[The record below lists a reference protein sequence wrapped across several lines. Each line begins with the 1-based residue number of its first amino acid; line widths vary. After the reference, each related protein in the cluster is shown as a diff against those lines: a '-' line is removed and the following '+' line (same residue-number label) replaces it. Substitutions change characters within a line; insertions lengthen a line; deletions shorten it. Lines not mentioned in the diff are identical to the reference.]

1 MTPPFSSTH
10 ARTDTPTSSSHDEP
24 ATAGPATAERQ
35 AAQPAAAETAAAESA
50 AADPAE
56 VEEPSPR
63 GSFALLRDRTF
74 GPFFAG
80 KLLSTIGVWIHNIAA
95 VIVVW
100 DLTRSTLLVGAVSI
114 GQFTPQLL
122 LAPWSGARA
131 DRGDRRKQLL
141 AGRIVTAAGSGGL
154 ALWVWLIGI
163 EGTSGAAVVIAAAT
177 VVGIGFAL
185 GGPAMNALV
194 PALVRPR
201 ELPGAIALGS
211 FPMTVARSAGPAIG
225 ALLLYSAG
233 PAAAFGVA
241 ALLNVLFTVIIASI
255 SIRDVPRRQS
265 NDGSVRAG
273 WRYLRADAGM
283 TALMLGVVTIGIG
296 ADPVITLTPAIA
308 DRLGQA
314 SSFVGTLAS
323 SFGVGAAAGFLML
336 SRARLLLGLPRLAVT
351 GLGSLAIGMLA
362 LAITPTVTT
371 AVLALAIAGVGM
383 AFALTSLTTMI
394 QQQVP
399 EELRGRVMALWGVA
413 FLGSRPLA
421 AGVSG
426 WITDQINVTVALIVV
441 SAVLLVGAITV
452 RPSRVNPYRVKRAR
466 RESRR

>member
-1 MTPPFSSTH
+1 MT
-10 ARTDTPTSSSHDEP
+10 RPTSHTDPDLGVSSDQSPDARGPDQPPTVPASTSEHDDV
-24 ATAGPATAERQ
+24 ATATAD
-35 AAQPAAAETAAAESA
+35 
-50 AADPAE
+50 DPA
-56 VEEPSPR
+56 PR
-63 GSFALLRDRTF
+63 GSFGLLRDRTF

-95 VIVVW
+95 AIVVW

-131 DRGDRRKQLL
+131 DRGDRRRQLL
-141 AGRIVTAAGSGGL
+141 LGRMVTAAGSGGL
-154 ALWVWLIGI
+154 ALWIWLIGI
-163 EGTSGAAVVIAAAT
+163 DGTAGAVVVIAAAT

-211 FPMTVARSAGPAIG
+211 LPMTVARSAGPAIG
-225 ALLLYSAG
+225 ALLLYGAG
-233 PAAAFGVA
+233 PAVAFAVA
-241 ALLNVLFTVIIASI
+241 ALLNVAFTVIIAVI

-283 TALMLGVVTIGIG
+283 SALMLGVVTIGIG

-336 SRARLLLGLPRLAVT
+336 SRVRLVLGLPRLAVT
-351 GLGSLAIGMLA
+351 GLTGLAVGMLA
-362 LAITPTVTT
+362 LAITPNVIGAIT
-371 AVLALAIAGVGM
+371 AMAIGGVGM

-399 EELRGRVMALWGVA
+399 EDLRGRVMALWGVA
-413 FLGSRPLA
+413 FLGSRPIA

-426 WITDQINVTVALIVV
+426 AITDNSSVGVALVVV
-441 SAVLLVGAITV
+441 SIILLLGAITV
-452 RPSRVNPYRVKRAR
+452 RPTRVNPYRVRAAR
-466 RESRR
+466 RKRRAA

>member
-1 MTPPFSSTH
+1 MTHTT
-10 ARTDTPTSSSHDEP
+10 ARTDLPPDTS
-24 ATAGPATAERQ
+24 T
-35 AAQPAAAETAAAESA
+35 
-50 AADPAE
+50 
-56 VEEPSPR
+56 EELTPR
-63 GSFALLRDRTF
+63 GSFGLLRDPTF

-95 VIVVW
+95 AIVVW

-131 DRGDRRKQLL
+131 DRGDRRRQLL
-141 AGRIVTAAGSGGL
+141 LGRMVTAAGSGGL
-154 ALWVWLIGI
+154 ALWIWLIGI
-163 EGTSGAAVVIAAAT
+163 DGTSGAAVVIAAAT

-211 FPMTVARSAGPAIG
+211 LPMTVARSAGPAIG

-241 ALLNVLFTVIIASI
+241 ALLNVLFTVIIAVI
-255 SIRDVPRRQS
+255 TIRDVPRRQS
-265 NDGSVRAG
+265 SDGSVRAG

-283 TALMLGVVTIGIG
+283 SALMLGVVTIGIG

-323 SFGVGAAAGFLML
+323 SFGIGAAVGFLVL
-336 SRARLLLGLPRLAVT
+336 SRVRLVLGLPRLAVT
-351 GLGSLAIGMLA
+351 GLSGLAIGMLA
-362 LAITPTVTT
+362 LAITPNAIGAISAM
-371 AVLALAIAGVGM
+371 AVGGVGM

-399 EELRGRVMALWGVA
+399 EDLRGRVMALWGVA
-413 FLGSRPLA
+413 FLGSRPIA

-426 WITDQINVTVALIVV
+426 WITDNSSVVVALVIV
-441 SAVLLVGAITV
+441 SMILLTGAITV
-452 RPSRVNPYRVKRAR
+452 RPSRVNPYRIRAAR
-466 RESRR
+466 RKRRAS

>member
-1 MTPPFSSTH
+1 MTNTTS
-10 ARTDTPTSSSHDEP
+10 RTDTDVS
-24 ATAGPATAERQ
+24 ATD
-35 AAQPAAAETAAAESA
+35 
-50 AADPAE
+50 DPA
-56 VEEPSPR
+56 PR
-63 GSFALLRDRTF
+63 GSFGLLRDRTF

-95 VIVVW
+95 AIVVW

-131 DRGDRRKQLL
+131 DRGDRRRQLL
-141 AGRIVTAAGSGGL
+141 LGRMVTAAGSGGL
-154 ALWVWLIGI
+154 ALWIWLIGI
-163 EGTSGAAVVIAAAT
+163 DGTSGAAVVIAAAT

-211 FPMTVARSAGPAIG
+211 LPMTVARSAGPAIG

-241 ALLNVLFTVIIASI
+241 ALLNVLFTIIIAVI

-283 TALMLGVVTIGIG
+283 SALMLGVVTIGIG

-323 SFGVGAAAGFLML
+323 SFGIGAAVGFLML
-336 SRARLLLGLPRLAVT
+336 SRVRLVLGLPRLAVT
-351 GLGSLAIGMLA
+351 GLTGLAIGMLA
-362 LAITPTVTT
+362 LAITPTV
-371 AVLALAIAGVGM
+371 AGAIAAMAIGGIGM

-399 EELRGRVMALWGVA
+399 EDLRGRVMALWGVA
-413 FLGSRPLA
+413 FLGSRPIA
-421 AGVSG
+421 AGASG
-426 WITDQINVTVALIVV
+426 WITDNSSVVVALVV
-441 SAVLLVGAITV
+441 VVVVLLLGAITV
-452 RPSRVNPYRVKRAR
+452 RPSRVNPYRVRAPRAR
-466 RESRR
+466 RSA

>member
-1 MTPPFSSTH
+1 MTNTTS
-10 ARTDTPTSSSHDEP
+10 RTDPDTDASTTD
-24 ATAGPATAERQ
+24 
-35 AAQPAAAETAAAESA
+35 
-50 AADPAE
+50 DPA
-56 VEEPSPR
+56 PR
-63 GSFALLRDRTF
+63 GSFGLLRDRTF

-95 VIVVW
+95 AIVVW

-131 DRGDRRKQLL
+131 DRGDRRRQLL
-141 AGRIVTAAGSGGL
+141 LGRIVTAAGSGGL
-154 ALWVWLIGI
+154 ALWIWLIGI
-163 EGTSGAAVVIAAAT
+163 DGTSGAAVVIAAAT

-211 FPMTVARSAGPAIG
+211 LPMTVARSAGPAIG

-241 ALLNVLFTVIIASI
+241 ALLNVLFTIIIAVI

-283 TALMLGVVTIGIG
+283 SALMLGVVTIGIG

-323 SFGVGAAAGFLML
+323 SFGIGAAIGFLML
-336 SRARLLLGLPRLAVT
+336 SRVRLVLGLPRLAVT
-351 GLGSLAIGMLA
+351 GLTGLAIGMLA
-362 LAITPTVTT
+362 LAITPTV
-371 AVLALAIAGVGM
+371 AGAIAAMAIGGIGM

-399 EELRGRVMALWGVA
+399 EDLRGRVMALWGVA
-413 FLGSRPLA
+413 FLGSRPIA

-426 WITDQINVTVALIVV
+426 WITDNSSVVVALVVV
-441 SAVLLVGAITV
+441 SVILLLGAVTV
-452 RPSRVNPYRVKRAR
+452 RPSRVSPYRVRAPR
-466 RESRR
+466 RRRRTT

>member
-1 MTPPFSSTH
+1 MTH
-10 ARTDTPTSSSHDEP
+10 ATPRTDQEPETSADP
-24 ATAGPATAERQ
+24 DLDTATADDELT
-35 AAQPAAAETAAAESA
+35 
-50 AADPAE
+50 
-56 VEEPSPR
+56 PR
-63 GSFALLRDRTF
+63 GSFGLLRDRTF

-95 VIVVW
+95 AIVVW

-141 AGRIVTAAGSGGL
+141 AGRMVTAAGSGGL
-154 ALWVWLIGI
+154 ALWIWLVGI
-163 EGTSGAAVVIAAAT
+163 DGTSGAAVVIAAAT

-211 FPMTVARSAGPAIG
+211 LPMTVARSAGPAIG

-241 ALLNVLFTVIIASI
+241 ALLNVIFTIIIAVI
-255 SIRDVPRRQS
+255 NIRDVPRRQS

-283 TALMLGVVTIGIG
+283 SALMLGVVTIGIG

-323 SFGVGAAAGFLML
+323 SFGIGAAVGFLML
-336 SRARLLLGLPRLAVT
+336 SRVRLVLGLPRLAVT
-351 GLGSLAIGMLA
+351 GLTSLAVGMVA
-362 LAITPTVTT
+362 LAITPNVIGAIT
-371 AVLALAIAGVGM
+371 AMAIGGIGM

-399 EELRGRVMALWGVA
+399 EDLRGRVMALWGVA
-413 FLGSRPLA
+413 FLGSRPIA

-426 WITDQINVTVALIVV
+426 WITDNSSVVVALVVV
-441 SAVLLVGAITV
+441 SVVLLLGAITV
-452 RPSRVNPYRVKRAR
+452 RPSRVNPYRIRATHPQR
-466 RESRR
+466 HGT

>member
-1 MTPPFSSTH
+1 MTH
-10 ARTDTPTSSSHDEP
+10 ATPRTDPDLETSTDP
-24 ATAGPATAERQ
+24 DLDTATADDELT
-35 AAQPAAAETAAAESA
+35 
-50 AADPAE
+50 
-56 VEEPSPR
+56 PR
-63 GSFALLRDRTF
+63 GSFGLLRDPTF

-95 VIVVW
+95 AIVVW

-131 DRGDRRKQLL
+131 DRGDRRRQLL
-141 AGRIVTAAGSGGL
+141 AGRMVTAAGSGGL
-154 ALWVWLIGI
+154 ALWIWLIGI
-163 EGTSGAAVVIAAAT
+163 DGTSGAAVVIAAAT

-185 GGPAMNALV
+185 GGPAMNALI

-211 FPMTVARSAGPAIG
+211 LPMTVARSAGPAIG

-233 PAAAFGVA
+233 PAAAFAAA
-241 ALLNVLFTVIIASI
+241 ALLSMVFTVIIAVI

-283 TALMLGVVTIGIG
+283 SALMLGVVAIGIG

-323 SFGVGAAAGFLML
+323 SFGIGAAVGFLML
-336 SRARLLLGLPRLAVT
+336 SRVRLVLGLPRLAVT
-351 GLGSLAIGMLA
+351 GLIGLAIGMLA
-362 LAITPTVTT
+362 LAITPNVIGAIT
-371 AVLALAIAGVGM
+371 AMAIGGIGM

-399 EELRGRVMALWGVA
+399 EDLRGRVMALWGVA
-413 FLGSRPLA
+413 FLGSRPIA

-426 WITDQINVTVALIVV
+426 AITDNSSVVVALVVV
-441 SAVLLVGAITV
+441 SVILLLGAITV
-452 RPSRVNPYRVKRAR
+452 RPSRVNPYRVRATRAR
-466 RESRR
+466 RSA

>member
-1 MTPPFSSTH
+1 MTHPAS
-10 ARTDTPTSSSHDEP
+10 RTDL
-24 ATAGPATAERQ
+24 
-35 AAQPAAAETAAAESA
+35 QPDTTT
-50 AADPAE
+50 
-56 VEEPSPR
+56 EELAPR
-63 GSFALLRDRTF
+63 GSFGLLRDRTF

-95 VIVVW
+95 AIVVW

-131 DRGDRRKQLL
+131 DRGDRRRQLL
-141 AGRIVTAAGSGGL
+141 LGRMVTAAGSGGL
-154 ALWVWLIGI
+154 ALWIWLIGI
-163 EGTSGAAVVIAAAT
+163 DGTSGAAVVIAAAT

-194 PALVRPR
+194 PALVRPQ

-211 FPMTVARSAGPAIG
+211 LPMTVARSAGPAIG

-241 ALLNVLFTVIIASI
+241 ALLNVLFTVIIAVI
-255 SIRDVPRRQS
+255 TIRDVPRRQS
-265 NDGSVRAG
+265 SDGSVRAG

-283 TALMLGVVTIGIG
+283 SALMLGVVTIGIG

-323 SFGVGAAAGFLML
+323 SFGIGAAVGFLVL
-336 SRARLLLGLPRLAVT
+336 SRVRLVLGLPRLAVT
-351 GLGSLAIGMLA
+351 GLSGLAIGMLA
-362 LAITPTVTT
+362 LAITPNAIGAISAM
-371 AVLALAIAGVGM
+371 AVGGVGM

-399 EELRGRVMALWGVA
+399 EDLRGRVMALWGVA
-413 FLGSRPLA
+413 FLGSRPIA

-426 WITDQINVTVALIVV
+426 WITDNSSVVVALVIV
-441 SAVLLVGAITV
+441 SMILLTGAITV
-452 RPSRVNPYRVKRAR
+452 RPSRVNPYRIRAAR
-466 RESRR
+466 RKRRAS

>member
-1 MTPPFSSTH
+1 MTH
-10 ARTDTPTSSSHDEP
+10 ATPRTDQEPETSADP
-24 ATAGPATAERQ
+24 DLDTATADDELT
-35 AAQPAAAETAAAESA
+35 
-50 AADPAE
+50 
-56 VEEPSPR
+56 PR
-63 GSFALLRDRTF
+63 GSFGLLRDRTF

-95 VIVVW
+95 AIVVW

-141 AGRIVTAAGSGGL
+141 AGRMVTAAGSGGL
-154 ALWVWLIGI
+154 ALWIWLVGI
-163 EGTSGAAVVIAAAT
+163 DGTSGAAVVIAAAT

-211 FPMTVARSAGPAIG
+211 LPMTVARSAGPAIG

-241 ALLNVLFTVIIASI
+241 ALLNVIFTIIIAVI
-255 SIRDVPRRQS
+255 NIRDVPRRQS

-283 TALMLGVVTIGIG
+283 SALMLGVVTIGIG

-323 SFGVGAAAGFLML
+323 SFGIGAAVGFLML
-336 SRARLLLGLPRLAVT
+336 SRVRLVLGLPRLAVT
-351 GLGSLAIGMLA
+351 GLTSLAVGMVA
-362 LAITPTVTT
+362 LAITPNVIGAIT
-371 AVLALAIAGVGM
+371 AMAIGGIGM

-399 EELRGRVMALWGVA
+399 EDLRGRVMALWGVA
-413 FLGSRPLA
+413 FLGSRPIA

-426 WITDQINVTVALIVV
+426 WITDNSSVVVALVVV
-441 SAVLLVGAITV
+441 SVVLLLGAITV
-452 RPSRVNPYRVKRAR
+452 RPSRVNPYRIRATHPKRHGT
-466 RESRR
+466 

>member
-1 MTPPFSSTH
+1 MTHTT
-10 ARTDTPTSSSHDEP
+10 ARTDLPPDTSTDER
-24 ATAGPATAERQ
+24 T
-35 AAQPAAAETAAAESA
+35 
-50 AADPAE
+50 
-56 VEEPSPR
+56 PR
-63 GSFALLRDRTF
+63 GSFGLLRDPTF

-95 VIVVW
+95 AIVVW

-131 DRGDRRKQLL
+131 DRGDRRRQLL
-141 AGRIVTAAGSGGL
+141 LGRMVTAAGSGGL
-154 ALWVWLIGI
+154 ALWIWLIGI
-163 EGTSGAAVVIAAAT
+163 DGTSGAAVVIAAAT

-194 PALVRPR
+194 PALVRPQ

-211 FPMTVARSAGPAIG
+211 LPMTVARSAGPAIG

-241 ALLNVLFTVIIASI
+241 ALLNVLFTVIIAVI
-255 SIRDVPRRQS
+255 TIRDVPRRQS
-265 NDGSVRAG
+265 SDGSVRAG

-283 TALMLGVVTIGIG
+283 SALMLGVVTIGIG

-323 SFGVGAAAGFLML
+323 SFGIGAAVGFLVL
-336 SRARLLLGLPRLAVT
+336 SRVRLVLGLPRLAVT
-351 GLGSLAIGMLA
+351 GLSGLAIGMLA
-362 LAITPTVTT
+362 LAITPNAIGAISAM
-371 AVLALAIAGVGM
+371 AVGGVGM

-399 EELRGRVMALWGVA
+399 EDLRGRVMALWGVA
-413 FLGSRPLA
+413 FLGSRAIA

-426 WITDQINVTVALIVV
+426 WITDNSSVVVALVIV
-441 SAVLLVGAITV
+441 SMILLTGAITV
-452 RPSRVNPYRVKRAR
+452 RPSRVNPYRIRAAR
-466 RESRR
+466 RKRRAS

>member
-1 MTPPFSSTH
+1 MTNTTS
-10 ARTDTPTSSSHDEP
+10 RTDTDVSTTD
-24 ATAGPATAERQ
+24 
-35 AAQPAAAETAAAESA
+35 
-50 AADPAE
+50 DPA
-56 VEEPSPR
+56 PR
-63 GSFALLRDRTF
+63 GSFGLLRDRTF

-95 VIVVW
+95 AIVVW

-131 DRGDRRKQLL
+131 DRGDRRRQLL
-141 AGRIVTAAGSGGL
+141 LGRMVTAAGSGGL
-154 ALWVWLIGI
+154 ALWIWLIGI
-163 EGTSGAAVVIAAAT
+163 DGTSGAAVVIAAAT

-211 FPMTVARSAGPAIG
+211 LPMTVARSAGPAIG

-241 ALLNVLFTVIIASI
+241 ALLNVLFTIIIAVI

-283 TALMLGVVTIGIG
+283 SALMLGVVTIGIG

-323 SFGVGAAAGFLML
+323 SFGIGAAVGFLML
-336 SRARLLLGLPRLAVT
+336 SRVRLVLGLPRLAVT
-351 GLGSLAIGMLA
+351 GLTGLAIGMLA
-362 LAITPTVTT
+362 LAITPTV
-371 AVLALAIAGVGM
+371 AGAIAAMAIGGIGM

-399 EELRGRVMALWGVA
+399 EDLRGRVMALWGVA
-413 FLGSRPLA
+413 FLGSRPIA
-421 AGVSG
+421 AGASG
-426 WITDQINVTVALIVV
+426 WITDNSSVVVALVV
-441 SAVLLVGAITV
+441 VVVVLLLGAITV
-452 RPSRVNPYRVKRAR
+452 RPSRVNPYRVRAPRAR
-466 RESRR
+466 RSA

>member
-1 MTPPFSSTH
+1 MTHTT
-10 ARTDTPTSSSHDEP
+10 ARTDLPPDTSTDER
-24 ATAGPATAERQ
+24 T
-35 AAQPAAAETAAAESA
+35 
-50 AADPAE
+50 
-56 VEEPSPR
+56 PR
-63 GSFALLRDRTF
+63 GSFGLLRDPTF

-95 VIVVW
+95 AIVVW

-131 DRGDRRKQLL
+131 DRGDRRRQLL
-141 AGRIVTAAGSGGL
+141 LGRMVTAAGSGGL
-154 ALWVWLIGI
+154 ALWIWLIGI
-163 EGTSGAAVVIAAAT
+163 DGTSGAAVVIAAAT

-194 PALVRPR
+194 PALVRPQ

-211 FPMTVARSAGPAIG
+211 LPMTVARSAGPAIG

-241 ALLNVLFTVIIASI
+241 ALLNVLFTVIIAVI
-255 SIRDVPRRQS
+255 TIRDVPRRQS
-265 NDGSVRAG
+265 SDGSVRAG

-283 TALMLGVVTIGIG
+283 SALMLGVVTIGIG

-323 SFGVGAAAGFLML
+323 SFGIGAAVGFLVL
-336 SRARLLLGLPRLAVT
+336 SRVRLVLGLPRLAVT
-351 GLGSLAIGMLA
+351 GLSGLAIGMLA
-362 LAITPTVTT
+362 LAITPNAIGAISAM
-371 AVLALAIAGVGM
+371 AVGGVGM

-399 EELRGRVMALWGVA
+399 EDLRGRVMALWGVA
-413 FLGSRPLA
+413 FLGSRPIA

-426 WITDQINVTVALIVV
+426 WITDNSSVVVALVIV
-441 SAVLLVGAITV
+441 SMILLTGAITV
-452 RPSRVNPYRVKRAR
+452 RPSRVNPYRIRAAR
-466 RESRR
+466 RKRRAS

>member
-1 MTPPFSSTH
+1 MTNTTS
-10 ARTDTPTSSSHDEP
+10 RTDTDVSTTD
-24 ATAGPATAERQ
+24 
-35 AAQPAAAETAAAESA
+35 
-50 AADPAE
+50 DPA
-56 VEEPSPR
+56 PR
-63 GSFALLRDRTF
+63 GSFGLLRDRTF

-95 VIVVW
+95 AIVVW

-131 DRGDRRKQLL
+131 DRGDRRRQLL
-141 AGRIVTAAGSGGL
+141 LGRMVTAAGSGGL
-154 ALWVWLIGI
+154 ALWIWLIGI
-163 EGTSGAAVVIAAAT
+163 DGTSGAAVVIAAAT

-211 FPMTVARSAGPAIG
+211 LPMTVARSAGPAIG

-241 ALLNVLFTVIIASI
+241 ALLNVLFTIIIAVI

-283 TALMLGVVTIGIG
+283 SALMLGVVTIGIG

-323 SFGVGAAAGFLML
+323 SFGIGAAVGFLML
-336 SRARLLLGLPRLAVT
+336 SRVRLVLGLPRLAVT
-351 GLGSLAIGMLA
+351 GLTGLAIGMLA
-362 LAITPTVTT
+362 LAITPTV
-371 AVLALAIAGVGM
+371 AGAIAAMAIGGIGM

-399 EELRGRVMALWGVA
+399 EDLRGRVMALWGVA
-413 FLGSRPLA
+413 FLGSRPIA
-421 AGVSG
+421 AGASG
-426 WITDQINVTVALIVV
+426 WITDNSSVVVALVV
-441 SAVLLVGAITV
+441 VVVILLLGAITV
-452 RPSRVNPYRVKRAR
+452 RPSRVNPYRVRAPRAR
-466 RESRR
+466 RSA

>member
-1 MTPPFSSTH
+1 MTHPAS
-10 ARTDTPTSSSHDEP
+10 RTDL
-24 ATAGPATAERQ
+24 
-35 AAQPAAAETAAAESA
+35 QPDTTT
-50 AADPAE
+50 
-56 VEEPSPR
+56 EELAPR
-63 GSFALLRDRTF
+63 GSFGLLRDRTF

-95 VIVVW
+95 AIVVW

-131 DRGDRRKQLL
+131 DRGDRRRQLL
-141 AGRIVTAAGSGGL
+141 LGRMVTAAGSGGL
-154 ALWVWLIGI
+154 ALWIWLIGI
-163 EGTSGAAVVIAAAT
+163 DGTSGAAVVIAAAT

-211 FPMTVARSAGPAIG
+211 LPMTVARSAGPAIG

-241 ALLNVLFTVIIASI
+241 ALLNVLFTLIIAVI
-255 SIRDVPRRQS
+255 NIRDVPRRQS
-265 NDGSVRAG
+265 SDGSVRAG

-283 TALMLGVVTIGIG
+283 SALMLGVVAIGIG

-323 SFGVGAAAGFLML
+323 SFGLGAAVGFLVL
-336 SRARLLLGLPRLAVT
+336 SRVRLMLGLPRLAVT
-351 GLGSLAIGMLA
+351 GLSGLAIGMLA
-362 LAITPTVTT
+362 LALTPNATGAIT
-371 AVLALAIAGVGM
+371 AMAIGGVGM

-399 EELRGRVMALWGVA
+399 EDLRGRVMALWGVA
-413 FLGSRPLA
+413 FLGSRPIA

-426 WITDQINVTVALIVV
+426 WITDNSSVVVALVVV
-441 SAVLLVGAITV
+441 SMVLLTGAITV
-452 RPSRVNPYRVKRAR
+452 RPSRVNPYRIRAAR
-466 RESRR
+466 RKRRAS

>member
-1 MTPPFSSTH
+1 MTH
-10 ARTDTPTSSSHDEP
+10 ATPRTDPDLETPTD
-24 ATAGPATAERQ
+24 
-35 AAQPAAAETAAAESA
+35 
-50 AADPAE
+50 D
-56 VEEPSPR
+56 PSPR
-63 GSFALLRDRTF
+63 GSFGLLRDRTF

-95 VIVVW
+95 AIVVW

-141 AGRIVTAAGSGGL
+141 AGRMVTAAGSGGL
-154 ALWVWLIGI
+154 ALWIWLIGI
-163 EGTSGAAVVIAAAT
+163 DGTSGAAVVIAAAT

-185 GGPAMNALV
+185 GGPAMNALI

-211 FPMTVARSAGPAIG
+211 LPMTVARSAGPAIG

-233 PAAAFGVA
+233 PAAAFAVA
-241 ALLNVLFTVIIASI
+241 ALLNVVFTVIIAVI

-283 TALMLGVVTIGIG
+283 SALMLGVVAIGIG

-323 SFGVGAAAGFLML
+323 SFGIGAAVGFLML
-336 SRARLLLGLPRLAVT
+336 SRIRLMLGLPRLAVT
-351 GLGSLAIGMLA
+351 GLIGLAIGMLA
-362 LAITPTVTT
+362 LAITPNVIGAIT
-371 AVLALAIAGVGM
+371 AMAVGGVGM

-399 EELRGRVMALWGVA
+399 EDLRGRVMALWAVA
-413 FLGSRPLA
+413 FLGSRPIA

-426 WITDQINVTVALIVV
+426 AITDNSSVVVALVV
-441 SAVLLVGAITV
+441 VATILLLGAITV
-452 RPSRVNPYRVKRAR
+452 RPSRVNPYRVPSTRATR
-466 RESRR
+466 SA